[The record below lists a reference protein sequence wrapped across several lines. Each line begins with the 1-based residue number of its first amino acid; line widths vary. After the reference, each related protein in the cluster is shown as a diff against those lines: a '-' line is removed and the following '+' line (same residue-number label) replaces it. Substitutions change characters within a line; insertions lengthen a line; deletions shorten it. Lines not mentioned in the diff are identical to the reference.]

1 MTAVH
6 RRPVAR
12 ALAIATEE
20 KRRAALGVAFNCSVA
35 ALLLA
40 LLTVSIAWIY

>member
-1 MTAVH
+1 MTAAH

-12 ALAIATEE
+12 ALAIAAEE
-20 KRRAALGVAFNCSVA
+20 KRRAALGIAFNCTVA

-40 LLTVSIAWIY
+40 IVAASIAWFH